1 METLT
6 AQRCRDPLPG
16 PGRRPRD
23 WLDSATV
30 YGVTVLFVI
39 TAAWVGDPGNRST
52 RGRLDHSMK
61 RQAADTPNRHVTVSY
76 LEWPWTYP
84 APDYRSDKGHAAPPR
99 RNCNP
104 RNRPGSGRTM
114 TGR

>member
-61 RQAADTPNRHVTVSY
+61 RQAADTPNSTN
-76 LEWPWTYP
+76 LEVALDIP
-84 APDYRSDKGHAAPPR
+84 RS
-99 RNCNP
+99 
-104 RNRPGSGRTM
+104 GSGI
-114 TGR
+114 G